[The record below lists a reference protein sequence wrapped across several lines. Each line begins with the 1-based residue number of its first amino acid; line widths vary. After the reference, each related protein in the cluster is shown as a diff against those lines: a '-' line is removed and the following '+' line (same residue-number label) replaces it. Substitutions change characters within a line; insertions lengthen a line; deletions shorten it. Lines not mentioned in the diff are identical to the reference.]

1 MNTFCSKYKA
11 KLKLSLSTANT
22 FISSHE
28 SEVKNEKKRL
38 ENFKK
43 KEKTYKTWLYCH
55 SLEWPLPWNNFLAIM
70 ILVMWTVTKISN
82 Q

>member
-38 ENFKK
+38 ENFKE
-43 KEKTYKTWLYCH
+43 KEKDLQ
-55 SLEWPLPWNNFLAIM
+55 NM
-70 ILVMWTVTKISN
+70 ILLPQLRVTTAMK
-82 Q
+82 